1 MNRVERVPTD
11 VSVFGRNGEGVL
23 GMKTQPGKQGFEW
36 ILARQFRALWL
47 LGVCFGGLFL
57 VGCNLVPST
66 PDGLFVLYR
75 DRMKSGNLDQAR
87 ALLSDDSRKLVSAL
101 TEDYK
106 LKESPESMALL
117 NALDPANAPTVLKT
131 TDTLALINVRT
142 LKGGTRLVRLTRSG
156 AEATWKIDISDEL
169 SSLRSFLQTQQAL
182 DMIREQAG
190 EYAASWKAF
199 NDRLE
204 RMHVVEPSAQTPEPT
219 KAIPMKPPPKKE
231 ARKGKHAVRTDK
243 KKKLNPK

>member
-1 MNRVERVPTD
+1 MIYCIGRGPID
-11 VSVFGRNGEGVL
+11 VSVFGLDGEGVS
-23 GMKTQPGKQGFEW
+23 GMKTQPGKTEFKW
-36 ILARQFRALWL
+36 ILPQWFRALWL
-47 LGVCFGGLFL
+47 LGFCLGGLFL

-87 ALLSDDSRKLVSAL
+87 ALLSDDSRRLVSAL

-117 NALDPANAPTVLKT
+117 NALDPANPPTVLKT
-131 TDTLALINVRT
+131 TDTLALLNVRT
-142 LKGGTRLVRLTRSG
+142 LKGGTRLVRLTRSN
-156 AEATWKIDISDEL
+156 ADDTWKIDISDEL

-204 RMHVVEPSAQTPEPT
+204 RMSVIEPPAPTPEPS

-231 ARKGKHAVRTDK
+231 AHKGKHAVRTDK
-243 KKKLNPK
+243 KKK